1 MCFHVGHGMEVWDS
15 ADLIPTQHKILS
27 RSTAHSTD
35 HRLVFSTFLS
45 KARNGCPRYQVPF
58 APATTGGG
66 KLFRDLTNPIQN
78 LLWLVKIY
86 HPHLAQFRDNTNFTI
101 SDLQNNTTTPNLTNN
116 WHLSK
121 FWVLHSILD
130 VSKGENKKDKFERQQ
145 NLDPQPPIKILLP
158 LIFIL
163 FVFPFGDI

>member
-1 MCFHVGHGMEVWDS
+1 M
-15 ADLIPTQHKILS
+15 
-27 RSTAHSTD
+27 
-35 HRLVFSTFLS
+35 
-45 KARNGCPRYQVPF
+45 
-58 APATTGGG
+58 
-66 KLFRDLTNPIQN
+66 QN

-101 SDLQNNTTTPNLTNN
+101 SDLQNNIKTPNLMNN

-121 FWVLHSILD
+121 FWVLYSILD

-158 LIFIL
+158 SDLSFLFYIRVIHSRHIWVNLGLISIWISIWFQKRLATACRRSFKLRLCQHTKEARKIPMTQANYRL
-163 FVFPFGDI
+163 L